1 MPITAKKKFIER
13 PDDDLGLASEEKFLR
28 SLADLEDDLKKIE
41 AEIGEDKCDE
51 VPRCLEAKLSVEL
64 YRAEH
69 DNAGAFKFKRF
80 ERQMIEAFEK
90 NSEASSLPEKLAE
103 RRYIFVNM
111 GELDRINKEGHGQDA
126 GDAALAAAINAIDGV
141 CLDRLGPERANA
153 KNVFRYGGN
162 EFCVELDN
170 ATDEEIKMIAAALTN
185 ASLDMK
191 GYAGIE
197 PPPLS
202 VASVDLAEQF
212 EVMRDAA
219 SALKVGPDNP
229 IDLAIETVE
238 ALRRAAD
245 YNLEVAKFV
254 MRIDRAVEKIKA
266 GPRLRDAA
274 ETFFNNYLRK
284 SLQGTELET
293 LEMIEQECDKPG
305 FREVV
310 ELMAVNAARA
320 RFGDDRKFA
329 EFEDHLVNV
338 RLLEISRELS
348 ETASKR
354 ERANL
359 GDKIPVASIPR
370 MTTGLRALER
380 ARNKMID
387 SRRDGS
393 GWAKKDRLAYE
404 IEAAKR
410 DRGTGFLE
418 RGQFYGDW
426 NGQLEE
432 AVANGA
438 DASVIFVDMGFL
450 KYFNDAGGRPV
461 GDAALRKSA
470 QLMELAIEG
479 ARVRGVAYRY
489 GGDEFA
495 IRVYGSRAEA
505 ETVVDALMKL
515 GTIAGRIPDLA
526 GLRSQSKPGEP
537 EIVGDSRVDYAPTEL
552 VFNAGIAELAD
563 FRLIL
568 SDLRESGEL
577 NTILTARNISESEFR
592 AELMVK
598 LADASVGF
606 NKAVERFETL
616 IELMKAPTYQDGDSP
631 YHARVESIIR
641 YSQKAI
647 LSGLGGDAALRVF
660 AESDLAQA
668 DLKIQIER
676 FVADRIEK
684 TAQIVEGEKALAD
697 KLIELHAVRNRLIK
711 EAEQLAK
718 ELGDEHERVQMLR
731 AKLDEADSA
740 RAALIAAKN
749 NVAEAAIDK
758 KPK

>member
-1 MPITAKKKFIER
+1 MPIAAKINFIER

-41 AEIGEDKCDE
+41 AEVGEEKCDG
-51 VPRCLEAKLSVEL
+51 VSRCLEAKLSVEL

-90 NSEASSLPEKLAE
+90 TPALDGLPEELAE

-111 GELDRINKEGHGQDA
+111 GELDRLNKEGHSQDA
-126 GDAALAAAINAIDGV
+126 GDVALAAALEAIDAV
-141 CLDRLGPERANA
+141 CLERLGPERANA

-170 ATDEEIKMIAAALTN
+170 ATDEEIKMITTGLIN

-212 EVMRDAA
+212 EVMRDST
-219 SALKVGPDNP
+219 SALKVEPDDP
-229 IDLAIETVE
+229 IDLAVETVE

-254 MRIDRAVEKIKA
+254 MRITRAVEKIKA
-266 GPRLRDAA
+266 GSRSRENATA
-274 ETFFNNYLRK
+274 FFNDYLRK
-284 SLQGTELET
+284 SLQGTAFET
-293 LEMIEQECDKPG
+293 LEAIEAECDKPG

-310 ELMAVNAARA
+310 ELMAVNAARL
-320 RFGDDRKFA
+320 RFADDRKFA
-329 EFEDHLVNV
+329 EFEEHLVNV
-338 RLLEISRELS
+338 RLLAISKEL
-348 ETASKR
+348 E
-354 ERANL
+354 ERGEARSHEL
-359 GDKIPVASIPR
+359 VDEDKNIAIVPR
-370 MTTGLRALER
+370 LTKGLAVLDRAKE
-380 ARNKMID
+380 KMKAAF
-387 SRRDGS
+387 GTE
-393 GWAKKDRLAYE
+393 WEKAERLAYA

-410 DRGTGFLE
+410 DRGTGLLE

-426 NGQLEE
+426 VEHIQEAQNGG
-432 AVANGA
+432 N
-438 DASVIFVDMGFL
+438 DASVVFIDMGFL
-450 KYFNDAGGRPV
+450 KYFNDAGGRSV
-461 GDAALRKSA
+461 GDAALREA
-470 QLMELAIEG
+470 AHLMESALHEAKVSGE
-479 ARVRGVAYRY
+479 AYRY

-495 IRVYGSRAEA
+495 VRIKGGRFEA
-505 ETVVDALMKL
+505 EKFVDALGKQRKA
-515 GTIAGRIPDLA
+515 AGRIPDIA
-526 GLRSQSKPGEP
+526 GLRAQRRSGDPELVGE
-537 EIVGDSRVDYAPTEL
+537 SRHDYAPTEL
-552 VFNAGIAELAD
+552 VFNAGIAELMD

-568 SDLRESGEL
+568 DDLRESGEL
-577 NTILTARNISESEFR
+577 NNILTARNISEGEFR

-598 LADASVGF
+598 LADAAVSYK
-606 NKAVERFETL
+606 KAVERFETL
-616 IELMKAPTYQDGDSP
+616 IKFMKAPAYQDDASP

-647 LSGLGGDAALRVF
+647 FGGLGGDAALRVF
-660 AESDLAQA
+660 AESDLSQA
-668 DLKIQIER
+668 DLKDQIER
-676 FVADRIEK
+676 FVADRTEK
-684 TAQIVEGEKALAD
+684 IARIVEDEKGLAD

-711 EAEQLAK
+711 EAERLAK

-731 AKLDEADSA
+731 VKLDEADGA

-758 KPK
+758 KAKMA